1 MPSDPLPL
9 SPETRAGRAI
19 LNDFMTG
26 DGLLNRQPP
35 RGMVVEQVI
44 AIEQEARTLARAE
57 VIAEA
62 KGVLQEMPRA
72 GLYRDDV
79 LAALSRLGERE

>member
-9 SPETRAGRAI
+9 SPETEAGRELLDPGTAGAFCSYIPSRAPAI
-19 LNDFMTG
+19 
-26 DGLLNRQPP
+26 
-35 RGMVVEQVI
+35 I

-62 KGVLQEMPRA
+62 KNVLQEMPRA

-79 LAALSRLGERE
+79 LDALSRLGERE